1 MTVAEKIHK
10 EVDETF
16 IKIINEAISDACEN
30 NSSEVVVELP
40 VTGKRTCK
48 AIRDYF
54 EAEGWKVTKEG
65 IMGTLGDGDR
75 WNPYYTGKVGSRF
88 ILTW

>member
-1 MTVAEKIHK
+1 MTVAQKIHK
-10 EVDETF
+10 DF
-16 IKIINEAISDACEN
+16 IDDCIKTINEAISDACEN
-30 NSSEVVVELP
+30 NLTSVVVELP
-40 VTGKRTCK
+40 VTGKHTCK
-48 AIRDYF
+48 AIRDHF